1 MDVYFDLV
9 IRRHADIATAADR
22 FEADIGIAGRRI
34 VALGAGAGAGAV
46 PRGASATTGEAA

>member
-9 IRRHADIATAADR
+9 IRRHADISTAADR

-34 VALGAGAGAGAV
+34 VALGAGAGAV

>member
-9 IRRHADIATAADR
+9 IRRHADIVTAADC

-34 VALGAGAGAGAV
+34 VALEAGARAV

>member
-9 IRRHADIATAADR
+9 IRRHADIATAADC

-34 VALGAGAGAGAV
+34 VALEAGARAV